1 MKIIEKK
8 KENSLIILEQDIALE
23 QDGKKI
29 ILEKGDKVQ
38 ILKEEI
44 L

>member
-1 MKIIEKK
+1 MNIIEKK

-29 ILEKGDKVQ
+29 ILEKGR
-38 ILKEEI
+38 
-44 L
+44 